1 MKIGGRYIGPKAPV
15 TLSGVLAVVLT
26 SVVMWRRTNR
36 RRWLQRLRG
45 ELDCLKS
52 WEVNYGYLRK
62 EGTAHDEVLIHP
74 RSAALF
80 GRSVGRAVVPCDVFG
95 YSQPKSI
102 LCIAG

>member
-1 MKIGGRYIGPKAPV
+1 MKIGGRYRSKALV
-15 TLSGVLAVVLT
+15 AQSGVLAVVLT